1 MSEQNKKGFTVTDR
15 RIGQDQEGQAKA
27 EAEAQAPGSS
37 QVSSE
42 CKCPEAFP
50 PMTFASFIISL
61 NTSALIHLGLLPDP
75 GTGQTH
81 KEPELARQTIDLL
94 GILKEKTRNNL
105 SKEEQDLLD
114 NLLFDLRLKF
124 VELCK

>member
-1 MSEQNKKGFTVTDR
+1 MSEQDKKGFTVTDR
-15 RIGQDQEGQAKA
+15 RISQNQDAQA
-27 EAEAQAPGSS
+27 EAEQKARESEPSQARP
-37 QVSSE
+37 E
-42 CKCPEAFP
+42 AACPESFP

-75 GTGQTH
+75 STGQTH

-105 SKEEQDLLD
+105 DKDEQDLLD